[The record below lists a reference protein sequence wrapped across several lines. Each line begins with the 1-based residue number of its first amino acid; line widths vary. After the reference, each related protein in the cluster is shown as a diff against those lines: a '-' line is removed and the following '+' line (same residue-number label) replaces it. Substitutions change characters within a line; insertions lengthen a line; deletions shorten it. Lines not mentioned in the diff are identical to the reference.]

1 MDGLLILSLI
11 IISGC
16 LCTSC
21 LLVVKGSH
29 TKRVSSE
36 NKKNSILFRGAV
48 LANPNCLVLDSLYP
62 ASSSGFCKKS
72 VYIVRGKADDYVILN
87 VAPVPRQ
94 SRSIPRVL

>member
-1 MDGLLILSLI
+1 MILSLI

-29 TKRVSSE
+29 TQRVSSE
-36 NKKNSILFRGAV
+36 NQKNSILFRGAV

-87 VAPVPRQ
+87 VASVAREPG
-94 SRSIPRVL
+94 SN

>member
-29 TKRVSSE
+29 TQRVSSE
-36 NKKNSILFRGAV
+36 NQKNSILFRGAV

-62 ASSSGFCKKS
+62 ASPSKFCKKS
-72 VYIVRGKADDYVILN
+72 VYIVRGKADEYVILN